1 MHSLGPKT
9 LLYPTPVLLVGSY
22 DQDGKPNLMTAAWG
36 GICCS
41 KPPCVTVSLRQAT
54 YTYGNLLHSKAYT
67 LSIPS
72 RDQVLIADCCGLTS
86 GRDRD
91 KFADLGLTPVRSS
104 LVNAPYAE
112 EFPMVLEC
120 ELIHTYDLGLHTM
133 FVGAVKDVKVRPD
146 CMGEGGKPD
155 PALVQPLSFMP
166 EDRRY
171 WSLGEPVAAAFSV
184 GLKR

>member
-9 LLYPTPVLLVGSY
+9 LIFPTPVLLIGTY
-22 DQDGKPNLMTAAWG
+22 DKDGKPNLMTAAWG

-41 KPPCVTVSLRQAT
+41 KPVCVTVSLRQAT

-91 KFADLGLTPVRSS
+91 KFADLGLTAVKSE
-104 LVNAPYAE
+104 LVAAPYPDE
-112 EFPMVLEC
+112 MPMVLEC
-120 ELIHTYDLGLHTM
+120 ALVQTVELGLHTM
-133 FVGAVKDVKVRPD
+133 FVGEVKDVKVRPD
-146 CMGEGGKPD
+146 CLGADGKPD
-155 PALVQPLSFMP
+155 PAKVQPLCFMP

>member
-1 MHSLGPKT
+1 MHSLGPKPI
-9 LLYPTPVLLVGSY
+9 LFPTPVLLVGTY
-22 DQDGKPNLMTAAWG
+22 DKEGKPNLMTAAWG

-72 RDQVLIADCCGLTS
+72 RDQVLIADCCGIHS

-91 KFADLGLTPVRSS
+91 KYEDLCLTPVRSS
-104 LVNAPYAE
+104 LVNAPYPE
-112 EFPMVLEC
+112 GFPVVLEC
-120 ELIHTYDLGLHTM
+120 ELIHTHDLGLHTM
-133 FVGAVKDVKVRPD
+133 FVGEIKDVKVRPD
-146 CMGEGGKPD
+146 CLTAEGKPD
-155 PALVQPLSFMP
+155 PAAIAPLAYMP

-171 WSLGEPVAAAFSV
+171 WELGGPVAAAFSI

>member
-9 LLYPTPVLLVGSY
+9 LIFPTPVLLVGTY
-22 DQDGKPNLMTAAWG
+22 DKDGKPNLMTAAWG

-41 KPPCVTVSLRQAT
+41 KPVCVTVSLRKAT

-72 RDQVLIADCCGLTS
+72 RDQVLVADCCGLTS

-91 KFADLGLTPVRSS
+91 KFADLNLKPVKSE
-104 LVNAPYAE
+104 LVNAPYPDG
-112 EFPMVLEC
+112 FPLVLEC
-120 ELIHTYDLGLHTM
+120 ALVQTVELGLHTM
-133 FVGAVKDVKVRPD
+133 FVGEVKDVKVRPD
-146 CMGEGGKPD
+146 CLAEDGKPD
-155 PALVQPLSFMP
+155 PAKVQPLAYMP
-166 EDRRY
+166 EDKRY
-171 WSLGEPVAAAFSV
+171 WSIGDPVATAFSI